1 MSSDK
6 NLKAADAF
14 DYGGK
19 TYDQDCAAGYAG
31 KDAELAE
38 GNAVAED
45 ADQPCCQKPCAA
57 GAEGDACPF
66 AQHDIDAVS
75 VYSDKG
81 KQPQHT
87 HQGAGIGY
95 GYQEPVQEF
104 LSVFCRTDGL
114 GAQNFRISYFVPAD
128 YQIYTCD
135 TDDKAASQQH
145 PVLMRLYESADE

>member
-75 VYSDKG
+75 VYYSI
-81 KQPQHT
+81 HT
-87 HQGAGIGY
+87 RVPGL
-95 GYQEPVQEF
+95 V
-104 LSVFCRTDGL
+104 TDIR
-114 GAQNFRISYFVPAD
+114 NPFRNS
-128 YQIYTCD
+128 
-135 TDDKAASQQH
+135 
-145 PVLMRLYESADE
+145 